1 MEKHFYSNG
10 KLLLTG
16 EYVVLDGAR
25 CLAVPT
31 SYGQS
36 LTIKE
41 GDSGKLSWTSK
52 DEKGHT
58 WFSYTFDIKA
68 DIDLAD
74 RNALRKDGTI
84 QRLTQL
90 LQVAKEMNPA
100 FLNYTEGFTAVA
112 KLGFP
117 RDWGLGSSSTLVNNL
132 AEWASI
138 DPFEL
143 LWRTFTGSGYD
154 IACARYNSP
163 VLYRVEQ
170 KNPEVIPVPFDP
182 PFKDKLFF
190 VHLNQKQ
197 DSREGIKRYKSRST
211 DEKAIREISEITDRI
226 LVCREQEEFESLLI
240 RHEQI
245 VASLIELPT
254 VKEKL
259 FPDFPGAMKSLGAWG
274 GDFIMVSSRNH
285 PGTYFKNK
293 EYNTVIP
300 YTDMILRPGKSSGNP
315 EN

>member
-1 MEKHFYSNG
+1 MERYFYSNG

-31 SYGQS
+31 AYGQS
-36 LTIKE
+36 LAVEK
-41 GDSGKLSWTSK
+41 GDTGKLSWTSK

-74 RNALRKDGTI
+74 HNAHRKDGTI
-84 QRLTQL
+84 QRLTEL
-90 LQVAKEMNPA
+90 LRVAKEMNPG
-100 FLNYTEGFTAVA
+100 FLNSTEGFTVTA

-117 RDWGLGSSSTLVNNL
+117 RDWGLGSSSTLVSNL
-132 AEWASI
+132 AAWACI

-154 IACARYNSP
+154 IACARHSSP
-163 VLYRVEQ
+163 ILYKVEQ
-170 KNPEVIPVPFDP
+170 KGPEVIPVLFDP
-182 PFKDKLFF
+182 PFKRNLFF

-197 DSREGIKRYKSRST
+197 DSREGIRRYKNRST
-211 DEKAIREISEITDRI
+211 NEKAIWEISKITDRL
-226 LVCREQEEFESLLI
+226 LVCREQEEFESLLV

-245 VASLIELPT
+245 IASLVELPT

-274 GDFIMVSSRNH
+274 GDFIMVASHNH
-285 PGTYFKNK
+285 PGTYFKGK
-293 EYNTVIP
+293 GYNTVIP
-300 YTDMILRPGKSSGNP
+300 YTDMVIHPEKSSGNP